1 VGRRL
6 RCRAW
11 RPSNDDTRRYDNGD
25 AGRGVAGDKYA
36 NDAHRT
42 LSVLRSTY
50 TENKR
55 SRAKEN
61 YMTIE
66 DVIRRIGEI
75 GIVPVVRAATV
86 EDATRAVEAICAGGI
101 PILEITMTVPNA
113 TSVIRH
119 VVREHGNTALIGAGT
134 VTTGEQAE
142 QCIRAGAEFIVS
154 PGLSTHVLA
163 VAQACAKLAIPGAL
177 TPTELMHAQDNGA
190 KLIKIFPCGNVG
202 GPKYLQSLKAPFP
215 NAALIPT
222 GGVNASNA
230 ADYIAAGAFALGV
243 GGDLVNAAALRA
255 GNLAKITQAA
265 RELMQAV
272 QGAREP
278 ALEKTSP
285 L

>member
-1 VGRRL
+1 
-6 RCRAW
+6 
-11 RPSNDDTRRYDNGD
+11 
-25 AGRGVAGDKYA
+25 
-36 NDAHRT
+36 
-42 LSVLRSTY
+42 
-50 TENKR
+50 
-55 SRAKEN
+55 
-61 YMTIE
+61 MTIE

-75 GIVPVVRAATV
+75 GVVPVVRAASV

-119 VVREHGNTALIGAGT
+119 VVREHGSAALIGAGT

-142 QCIRAGAEFIVS
+142 QCIRAGAEFLVS

-202 GPKYLQSLKAPFP
+202 GAKYLQSLRGPFP
-215 NAALIPT
+215 HVSLIPT

-243 GGDLVNAAALRA
+243 GGDLVNAAALRD
-255 GNLAKITQAA
+255 GNLTKITQAA
-265 RELMQAV
+265 RELVDAV
-272 QGAREP
+272 RAARGLP
-278 ALEKTSP
+278 LERAGSP
-285 L
+285 H